1 MMLGSMRMSEA
12 GTLTYLTRE
21 LNIYDSGTSAYHT
34 NTIAY
39 AEAIYASDGD
49 NPTSILDQNMAIYYC
64 GKSIE

>member
-1 MMLGSMRMSEA
+1 MLGSMRMSEA
-12 GTLTYLTRE
+12 GTLAYQTSG
-21 LNIYDSGTSAYHT
+21 LNIYDIDTGGYHT

-49 NPTSILDQNMAIYYC
+49 NPTSILDQNMVIYYC